1 MKLFL
6 ILFICCLFS
15 QQLLAKKLYK
25 YKDQQGHWHYS
36 DKPPETKQEVEVR
49 QMKAGRK
56 RYIWLEKTGDKH
68 HPRYF
73 AINNYH
79 GPVEIEAVLKKA
91 NNAQTKPALPKQFIV
106 EPGQSE
112 ALFEV
117 GAINEYRSWGYSLQY
132 RYNIGSPL
140 AVHDQQAVYLPPF
153 AMHSQFQITQSF
165 GGQFSHTG
173 EQSQYAVDIAMPVDT
188 PVHAARSGVVIEV
201 NNDFFKNGLTQAYK
215 SRANSVRILHEDG
228 SMAIYAHL
236 ALEKAEV
243 YPGMQV
249 SAGQLIG
256 YSGNTGYST
265 GPHLHFA
272 VQLNQ
277 GMKLVSVPFKFSS
290 AGDVSE
296 PIAGKWLERN

>member
-25 YKDQQGHWHYS
+25 YKDQQGLWHYS

-140 AVHDQQAVYLPPF
+140 AVHDQQAVYLAPF
-153 AMHSQFQITQSF
+153 ATALCIRENIRAKSRSLILLLLIGAIVGIYTFIVNTKITWYIMPVYPIFAILIGSLIVQAQKSYQSIAFAGLLSAVLLSVLIAQTKLLYFATIMGLLIVIAKKFRLIREQRVNQIVVFGIFILMALISF
-165 GGQFSHTG
+165 G
-173 EQSQYAVDIAMPVDT
+173 SQV
-188 PVHAARSGVVIEV
+188 
-201 NNDFFKNGLTQAYK
+201 KL
-215 SRANSVRILHEDG
+215 LH
-228 SMAIYAHL
+228 
-236 ALEKAEV
+236 
-243 YPGMQV
+243 
-249 SAGQLIG
+249 
-256 YSGNTGYST
+256 
-265 GPHLHFA
+265 
-272 VQLNQ
+272 
-277 GMKLVSVPFKFSS
+277 
-290 AGDVSE
+290 
-296 PIAGKWLERN
+296 PIAPNLPITLPV